1 MSRKSF
7 AARAAALVGAAAIG
21 ALAIFGAAVP
31 ASAAGANI
39 DASQV
44 RTLTIHKHERTAT
57 NGTTAGT
64 GQQITGASNIAALGA
79 PIAGVTFQVQQVNNI
94 DLTTPAG
101 WTTVQN
107 LTPSQAAARGL
118 GTAQTVATD
127 SNGLAV
133 FNNLPIGAYLVQ
145 ETAAGTKVAD
155 RTAPFLVTVPTATG
169 KAGTPSNT
177 WVYDVHVYPKNSTT
191 DLTKTRVN
199 AAAGSAEAL
208 NANLQRWNVAA
219 RIPQIASGETF
230 ENFTVVDTIDTA
242 YLQFLL
248 TDQPSGVAAGGTVT
262 ATNATGTAFTLTSGT
277 DYTVVKSTDGKTLTL
292 SFTSAGYTKLA
303 ANKGGTVTLNVLTK
317 ATAVPANTTPA
328 GTIVNNA
335 SSTIKISNSPATTNT
350 TSATGTVAS
359 FQYFAYAPVKDAA
372 GNTTKSPL
380 ANATFELYPSAAD
393 AAKNENKIVIDGK
406 SSWTTDANG
415 QYTFPVL
422 NSGTY
427 VVKET
432 AAPAGFELP
441 TLNIPTTGA
450 GANTTYYAEL
460 PHDQQLPT
468 WALPFTGGNGP
479 VLFAVGGGALL
490 VIALGAALVVA
501 RRRQAAAAHA
511 NA

>member
-1 MSRKSF
+1 MSRKTF
-7 AARAAALVGAAAIG
+7 AARAAATLGAVAIG
-21 ALAIFGAAVP
+21 ALAIFGSAVP

-39 DASQV
+39 DASQT

-57 NGTTAGT
+57 NGNVAGT
-64 GQQITGASNIAALGA
+64 GQKITGASNLSALGN
-79 PIAGVTFQVQQVNNI
+79 PLSGVTFQVQQITDI
-94 DLTTPAG
+94 DLNTNAG

-107 LTPSQAAARGL
+107 LTASQAASRTL
-118 GTAQTVATD
+118 GAASTVVTNAA
-127 SNGLAV
+127 GEAV

-191 DLTKTRVN
+191 DLTKTRVP
-199 AAAGSAEAL
+199 ATAGTPEAL
-208 NANLQRWNVAA
+208 NADLQRWTVAA
-219 RIPQIASGETF
+219 RIPQIAAADSF
-230 ENFTVVDTIDTA
+230 ENFTVVDSIDTA
-242 YLQFLL
+242 FLKFL
-248 TDQPSGVAAGGTVT
+248 TNDQPSGVAAGGTVT
-262 ATNATGTAFTLTSGT
+262 ATNAAGAAFTLTAGT

-292 SFTSAGYTKLA
+292 AFTASGYTKLA
-303 ANKGGTVTLNVLTK
+303 ANKGGTVSLNVLTK
-317 ATAVPANTTPA
+317 AIAVPTATTPA
-328 GTIVNNA
+328 GTITNNA
-335 SSTIKISNSPATTNT
+335 SSTIKVSNSPATTNT

-359 FQYFAYAPVKDAA
+359 FQFFTYSPVTDAN
-372 GNTTKSPL
+372 GSTTKSPL
-380 ANATFELYPSAAD
+380 ANASFELYPSQAD
-393 AAKNENKIVIDGK
+393 AQAGTNKIIVNGT
-406 SSWTTDANG
+406 STWTTDANG

-432 AAPAGFELP
+432 TAPAGFELP

-450 GANTTYYAEL
+450 GTTTTYYAEL
-460 PHDQQLPT
+460 PHNQQLPT

-479 VLFAVGGGALL
+479 VLFATGGGALL

-501 RRRQAAAAHA
+501 RRRRTAAAVTA
-511 NA
+511 

>member
-1 MSRKSF
+1 MSRKTF
-7 AARAAALVGAAAIG
+7 AARAAATLGAVAIG
-21 ALAIFGAAVP
+21 ALAIFGSAVP

-39 DASQV
+39 DASQT

-57 NGTTAGT
+57 NDKVAGT

-79 PIAGVTFQVQQVNNI
+79 PIAGVTFQVQLVNNV
-94 DLTTPAG
+94 DLLTPAG

-107 LTPSQAAARGL
+107 LTPAQAQARGL

-127 SNGLAV
+127 ANGLAV
-133 FNNLPIGAYLVQ
+133 FNNLPIGAYLVT

-191 DLTKTRVN
+191 DLTKTRVT

-219 RIPQIASGETF
+219 RVPQSASGLAF

-242 YLQFLL
+242 YLQFL
-248 TDQPSGVAAGGTVT
+248 TNDQPSGVAPGGTVT
-262 ATNATGTAFTLTSGT
+262 LTTSTGDVVALASNE
-277 DYTVVKSTDGKTLTL
+277 YTVTKSTDGKTLTL
-292 SFTSAGYTKLA
+292 AFNSLGFTKLA

-317 ATAVPANTTPA
+317 ATAVPTTTSPA

-335 SSTIKISNSPATTNT
+335 SSTIKIANSPATTNT

-359 FQYFAYAPVKDAA
+359 FQFFTYSPVTDAN
-372 GNTTKSPL
+372 GTTTKSPL
-380 ANATFELYPSAAD
+380 ANASFELYPSQAD
-393 AAKNENKIVIDGK
+393 AQAGTNKIIVNGT
-406 SSWTTDANG
+406 STWTTDANG

-432 AAPAGFELP
+432 TAPAGFELP

-450 GANTTYYAEL
+450 GTTTTYYAEL
-460 PHDQQLPT
+460 PHNQQLPT

-479 VLFAVGGGALL
+479 VLFATGGGALL

-501 RRRQAAAAHA
+501 RRRRTAAAVTA
-511 NA
+511 